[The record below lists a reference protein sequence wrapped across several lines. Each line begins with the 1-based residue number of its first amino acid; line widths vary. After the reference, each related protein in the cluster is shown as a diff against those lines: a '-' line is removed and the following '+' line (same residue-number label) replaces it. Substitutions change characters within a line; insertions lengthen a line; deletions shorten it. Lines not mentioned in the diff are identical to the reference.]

1 MRPWAILITYY
12 YTSVHILQS
21 GKWLFLSS
29 LFFTGQCSLQ
39 SSKPCSDTFNVN
51 LVYLPTDKMPTTT
64 PDMKAPDDAWF
75 ENKDFCKRH
84 CEAKCIAVWK
94 GKGCSAF
101 SSMLKSN
108 GQCSCYGWKST
119 PSFSEDSK
127 YLFGYCVPRD
137 KKGQWVIVGVWAGW
151 CYPDD
156 LLCLRVF
163 TLRWCVA

>member
-1 MRPWAILITYY
+1 MA
-12 YTSVHILQS
+12 QS
-21 GKWLFLSS
+21 GLTFVSLLLLSIVAV
-29 LFFTGQCSLQ
+29 GQCSRQ
-39 SSKPCSDTFNVN
+39 TSKPCSDIFNVN
-51 LVYLPTDKMPTTT
+51 FVYLPTDKMPTTT

-75 ENKDFCKRH
+75 ENKDYCKRH

-108 GQCSCYGWKST
+108 GQCSCYGWKIT

-137 KKGQWVIVGVWAGW
+137 KKGQ
-151 CYPDD
+151 
-156 LLCLRVF
+156 
-163 TLRWCVA
+163 